1 MKKLKMDSS
10 TLNFI
15 RAALRVRLYDALETL
30 SEIIN
35 DPDARAADKIKAIN
49 VLGQYGLDSAD
60 QAAVHLHAGDGAQVI
75 GVVRLPELD
84 LAWGPNGEPIDGQG
98 KRVEV
103 GQDGMGLLSEDGLEI
118 AS

>member
-1 MKKLKMDSS
+1 M
-10 TLNFI
+10 
-15 RAALRVRLYDALETL
+15 
-30 SEIIN
+30 
-35 DPDARAADKIKAIN
+35 
-49 VLGQYGLDSAD
+49 
-60 QAAVHLHAGDGAQVI
+60 
-75 GVVRLPELD
+75 VRLPELD

>member
-10 TLNFI
+10 TPNFI

-60 QAAVHLHAGDGAQVI
+60 QAAVHLHAGRRSTGH
-75 GVVRLPELD
+75 RS
-84 LAWGPNGEPIDGQG
+84 GPPA
-98 KRVEV
+98 RV
-103 GQDGMGLLSEDGLEI
+103 GPGLGTEW
-118 AS
+118 